1 METMCCTWCTSK
13 LCCIPKKMWCRNV
26 SNTSL
31 HQQQS
36 KVVGMQSER
45 ANQCTKQMSN
55 GFWLGN
61 PEREGSKTGRLK
73 VSLDNQSADNW
84 RNRTLKWRLRHGSSY
99 LAGKERGINDSPPLY
114 GGQPFRTTNLPMTFC
129 YLWEPLFK
137 LFWPQTFICSFLCL
151 RKRLNEIWEGQ
162 ISLT

>member
-1 METMCCTWCTSK
+1 MLHLVYIKTLLHSQEDVMQG
-13 LCCIPKKMWCRNV
+13 NV

-73 VSLDNQSADNW
+73 VSLDNQSADN
-84 RNRTLKWRLRHGSSY
+84 
-99 LAGKERGINDSPPLY
+99 
-114 GGQPFRTTNLPMTFC
+114 
-129 YLWEPLFK
+129 
-137 LFWPQTFICSFLCL
+137 
-151 RKRLNEIWEGQ
+151 
-162 ISLT
+162 